1 MEQKLRQPGHSLL
14 SLPAQNKK
22 CPAPANTQLFTTT
35 IIIRKLGKILIK
47 TPIICRNRFRV
58 RSSPR
63 PRVSNDIKD

>member
-1 MEQKLRQPGHSLL
+1 MEQRLRLPGHSLL
-14 SLPAQNKK
+14 SLPAQNKN
-22 CPAPANTQLFTTT
+22 CEHITPT